1 MVFFDFNVPYLEPGK
16 TEKPLPDN
24 NVKKNTRLKIA
35 VKAMEL
41 GYSGVAY
48 NRCMKGV
55 MSDNDRCTIFLF
67 PLSSLLKVSPTLS
80 DSVKFHRELL
90 KVPLNTPFRQY
101 TRLTVTVENIVQA
114 GVLNSGNPVLKT
126 YDMVAVKPLNQTVF
140 DHVCKVSEVDLIAI
154 DFSER
159 LPFRLKLPMVK
170 AAIERGIY
178 FEITYSH
185 LISEIQAR
193 RQMVTNA
200 KLLVDWTRG
209 KNIIFTSGASSVNEL
224 RGPYDVANL
233 SSLLGLSMERAKAA
247 TSKNCS
253 ALIARAIRKKHFFKE
268 AIRVEKIP
276 SGRQVDTKEPWFA
289 ECNNWDEI
297 SSGEGDIQLDD
308 IAKFF
313 AASSKVPKFSKAI
326 DFTSI
331 TKELPSHGM
340 RLNDWLPT
348 GGNKSPPQ
356 EDTPFISDAKSD
368 ESPDM
373 DKISKQPDGPEVVPF
388 SHPKSL
394 FSTPVEH
401 KTSNTPFL
409 STDGTQSETTS
420 IFCEEPMS
428 KDKVYENPDAA
439 EIVPHDTP
447 SQDCISTSDVDLMLT
462 DDVVSGLTSER
473 ESGTSFSCQVNPIEP
488 GSTGSVLTPKD
499 HVHTTV
505 IDNLAFPM
513 ETAPRLSTPKE
524 SDSFPQIGNSEIL
537 NSSDD
542 ALGAHAVNMEK
553 IVSET
558 EERMQIELVS
568 AGCDMPIGI
577 GEPGE
582 KQNICDGKV
591 LPADDKPVECH
602 TNMQVD
608 AALFADEVSLKDS
621 FVEMEEHAQEVLIE
635 MSSTAQNES
644 TSRKGRVRHP
654 AFPFPLHRVLKPQ
667 LIFKKKSKKP
677 RNKIKRL

>member
-1 MVFFDFNVPYLEPGK
+1 MVFFDFNVPYLEPEK
-16 TEKPLPDN
+16 TDSN
-24 NVKKNTRLKIA
+24 GKKNTRLKIA

-55 MSDNDRCTIFLF
+55 MSDKDRCTIYPF
-67 PLSSLLKVSPTLS
+67 PVSSLLKASPTLS

-126 YDMVAVKPLNQTVF
+126 YDLVAVKPLNQTVF
-140 DHVCKVSEVDLIAI
+140 DHVCKVSVVDLIAI

-185 LISEIQAR
+185 LISGIQAR

-247 TSKNCS
+247 TSKNCR
-253 ALIARAIRKKHFFKE
+253 ALIARALRKKQFYKE

-276 SGRQVDTKEPWFA
+276 SCQRVDAKEPWFA
-289 ECNNWDEI
+289 DCNNWDEI

-313 AASSKVPKFSKAI
+313 TASSKVPKTSKAI
-326 DFTSI
+326 DFASVIEDLQET
-331 TKELPSHGM
+331 
-340 RLNDWLPT
+340 RYDWLSA
-348 GGNKSPPQ
+348 GGNKSQPQ
-356 EDTPFISDAKSD
+356 EDTPIPDAKSD
-368 ESPDM
+368 ESLDM
-373 DKISKQPDGPEVVPF
+373 DKISNQPDGPEVVPF

-394 FSTPVEH
+394 FSTCVKH
-401 KTSNTPFL
+401 QISSTHIL
-409 STDGTQSETTS
+409 STDGTQGETTS
-420 IFCEEPMS
+420 IFYEEPMS
-428 KDKVYENPDAA
+428 VDKVYEIPSAA
-439 EIVPHDTP
+439 EIVPHGTP
-447 SQDCISTSDVDLMLT
+447 SQYCISITDMDLMLPNN
-462 DDVVSGLTSER
+462 VVSGLSSVR
-473 ESGTSFSCQVNPIEP
+473 ESGTSFSCQANPIGP
-488 GSTGSVLTPKD
+488 GSIGSILTPKD
-499 HVHTTV
+499 HVNTTIV
-505 IDNLAFPM
+505 DDLVFPM
-513 ETAPRLSTPKE
+513 GTPPSLSTSKE

-542 ALGAHAVNMEK
+542 AMGAHDVNMEK
-553 IVSET
+553 IISKT
-558 EERMQIELVS
+558 EERKQIDLVS
-568 AGCDMPIGI
+568 AGCDMPIVK
-577 GEPGE
+577 GELE
-582 KQNICDGKV
+582 EIQNNCDARV
-591 LPADDKPVECH
+591 LLADDKPVECY

-608 AALFADEVSLKDS
+608 ATLFADEVSQKAS
-621 FVEMEEHAQEVLIE
+621 FVEIEKHAQEGVIE
-635 MSSTAQNES
+635 MSSMAHDES
-644 TSRKGRVRHP
+644 RSGKGRVRRP
-654 AFPFPLHRVLKPQ
+654 AFPFPLHRLLKHT
-667 LIFKKKSKKP
+667 IFKRKSKKS
-677 RNKIKRL
+677 RNKSKRL

>member
-16 TEKPLPDN
+16 KEKPLPDID
-24 NVKKNTRLKIA
+24 VKKNTRLKIA

-41 GYSGVAY
+41 GYSGIAY

-55 MSDNDRCTIFLF
+55 MSDNDSCTIFPF

-101 TRLTVTVENIVQA
+101 TRLTVIVENIVQA

-126 YDMVAVKPLNQTVF
+126 YDLVAVKPLNQTVF

-185 LISEIQAR
+185 LISDIQAR

-247 TSKNCS
+247 TSKNCR
-253 ALIARAIRKKHFFKE
+253 ALIARAIRKKQFYKE
-268 AIRVEKIP
+268 AVRVEKIP
-276 SGRQVDTKEPWFA
+276 SSQQVDTKEPWFA
-289 ECNNWDEI
+289 DCNNWDEI

-313 AASSKVPKFSKAI
+313 AASSKVPKTSKAI

-348 GGNKSPPQ
+348 GGNKSQAQ
-356 EDTPFISDAKSD
+356 EDTPMSDAKSD

-373 DKISKQPDGPEVVPF
+373 DKISKEPNRPEVVF

-401 KTSNTPFL
+401 PTSSTPILF
-409 STDGTQSETTS
+409 TDETQIETTS
-420 IFCEEPMS
+420 TFCE
-428 KDKVYENPDAA
+428 VLDAA
-439 EIVPHDTP
+439 EIVLNDTP
-447 SQDCISTSDVDLMLT
+447 SHCISTTSDMKLILPDN
-462 DDVVSGLTSER
+462 VVSGLTSKR
-473 ESGTSFSCQVNPIEP
+473 ECGTSFSCQENPMEL
-488 GSTGSVLTPKD
+488 GSIGSVLTPKN
-499 HVHTTV
+499 HVHTTFV
-505 IDNLAFPM
+505 DDLAFPM
-513 ETAPRLSTPKE
+513 ETSGLSTPSKE
-524 SDSFPQIGNSEIL
+524 SDILPQIVDSKTL

-542 ALGAHAVNMEK
+542 ALGAHDVINMEK
-553 IVSET
+553 FLSET
-558 EERMQIELVS
+558 EERKQIELAS
-568 AGCDMPIGI
+568 AGFDMPIVI
-577 GEPGE
+577 GELEG
-582 KQNICDGKV
+582 KQSSCDGKI
-591 LPADDKPVECH
+591 LLADDKPVECR

-608 AALFADEVSLKDS
+608 AALFADEVPHKDS
-621 FVEMEEHAQEVLIE
+621 FVEMEKHAEEVITE
-635 MSSTAQNES
+635 MSCTANNES
-644 TSRKGRVRHP
+644 TSGKVRVRRP
-654 AFPFPLHRVLKPQ
+654 AFPFPHHRMLKPI
-667 LIFKKKSKKP
+667 IFKKKSRKSRKLKVRKVSP
-677 RNKIKRL
+677 